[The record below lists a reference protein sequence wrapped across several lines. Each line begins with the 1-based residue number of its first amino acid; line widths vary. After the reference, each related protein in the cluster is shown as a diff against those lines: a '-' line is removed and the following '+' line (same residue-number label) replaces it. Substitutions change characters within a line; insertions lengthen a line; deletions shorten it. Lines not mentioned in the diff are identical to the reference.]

1 MYFQSTRPSI
11 ECYFFLLV
19 LFIWSDCQKT
29 REGDSRCF
37 YTLQLHLF
45 YESRFIF
52 GSLREKYTL
61 YLPLMVNASLQRQ
74 QTSNI
79 NLKLVFGFFIV
90 ERLFSS
96 ITYRISLLNEI
107 CYSYAALCCHVT
119 STRLELG
126 PILLG
131 FFPSAKGS
139 VDGFQELSRPSWRSY
154 SEKLIVEMS
163 ILTFYSR
170 LCSYSQLQVPY
181 EDYFSLYFS
190 NMKN

>member
-1 MYFQSTRPSI
+1 M
-11 ECYFFLLV
+11 
-19 LFIWSDCQKT
+19 LFIWSGCQKT

-79 NLKLVFGFFIV
+79 NLKLVFGLFIV

-96 ITYRISLLNEI
+96 ITYRISLLNEA
-107 CYSYAALCCHVT
+107 CYSNAALCCHV
-119 STRLELG
+119 TRLELG

-131 FFPSAKGS
+131 FFPSANGS
-139 VDGFQELSRPSWRSY
+139 VDGFQELSSS
-154 SEKLIVEMS
+154 LFA
-163 ILTFYSR
+163 ILLRKANNGNVNIDLLLSSVLVFTITSTIRR
-170 LCSYSQLQVPY
+170 L
-181 EDYFSLYFS
+181 FSLFF
-190 NMKN
+190 KNTKNEMHTPYWLISSQIY